1 MIDIPTQ
8 MIQRHHSLT
17 ISSADL
23 VLRTGVS
30 ENLRQ
35 CDVLVPCFVTCFL
48 LLPIHFLPD
57 LLCLVSVRRGQSRQ
71 PRPSTGLCY
80 HNHHDQMANAP
91 ILRPTQSNHERQRIP
106 SLCVAPTAS
115 TTTATTVTQAHAF
128 GWDRFRIMRMVRTT
142 LSPQVPGDGTDFCN
156 INPLFW
162 KYLQATRTWTR

>member
-1 MIDIPTQ
+1 
-8 MIQRHHSLT
+8 MIQRHYSLS

-35 CDVLVPCFVTCFL
+35 CDVLVPCFCD
-48 LLPIHFLPD
+48 LLPASSHPLSAGPPMF
-57 LLCLVSVRRGQSRQ
+57 SYVRRGQSRQ

-80 HNHHDQMANAP
+80 HNHHDQMANAR

-106 SLCVAPTAS
+106 SPCVAPTAS
-115 TTTATTVTQAHAF
+115 TTTATTVTQAPAF
-128 GWDRFRIMRMVRTT
+128 GWNRFRIMRMVRTT
-142 LSPQVPGDGTDFCN
+142 LSPQVPRDGTDLCN
-156 INPLFW
+156 ISPLFW